1 MTMWVNKTK
10 YQVNSYLTFCCFL
23 QRPCLNFQYT
33 GFQFWKTHAQLDAYY
48 GRMVGEHD
56 FQKKE
61 LTMHY
66 FKVHHY
72 LQKILLSFDK
82 ILLFDSSK
90 N

>member
-1 MTMWVNKTK
+1 MFFAETMFK
-10 YQVNSYLTFCCFL
+10 F
-23 QRPCLNFQYT
+23 PIH
-33 GFQFWKTHAQLDAYY
+33 GFPVLENAAQLDAYY

-82 ILLFDSSK
+82 ISLFDSSK